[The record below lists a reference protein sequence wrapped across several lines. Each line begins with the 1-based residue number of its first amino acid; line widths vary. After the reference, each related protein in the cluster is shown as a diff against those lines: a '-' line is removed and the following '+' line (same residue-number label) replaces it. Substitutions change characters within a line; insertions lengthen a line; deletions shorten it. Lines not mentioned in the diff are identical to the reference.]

1 MKTYIEKLFLLP
13 FLVAGL
19 GLITASRV
27 TAQTFTTLHA
37 LNHATEGAAPAGITL
52 SGNTL
57 YGVANAGGVSSSGT
71 IFAMNTN
78 GAGFTVL
85 HSFSTLSN
93 ATNSDGYYLLGAPVL
108 SGGNLYGTAT
118 EGGTSGNGTIFTIN
132 TNGTGFTVLYTFTA
146 VPDSSPRTN
155 SDGKYPYA
163 GLILSGNTLYGTTA
177 QGGTS
182 GFGTVF
188 KINTNGSGFT
198 VLHTFTDG
206 GIGDSSASLVLSG
219 NTLFGT
225 TRYGG
230 TSGVGTV
237 FAVNTNGSG
246 FNILHNFA
254 GSPND
259 GTYPLSELVLSGNT
273 LYGTTVSGGSGF
285 YGTVFSINTSGTGFT
300 ILHNF
305 TSSPDGRGPE
315 AGLTLSGNTLYGTT
329 FGGGTVGDNGT
340 LFSLNTDGSG
350 YTTMYSFTAGGNG
363 ANPEATM
370 VLSGNTLF
378 GTALQ
383 QPGTVFSF
391 IHGCASAFL
400 NIAQYAGVSVS
411 GSVGCTYEIDYTTNL
426 NNPAWIPLITNTLL
440 SNPFLFID
448 TNVVSGNRFYR
459 AVAQ

>member
-1 MKTYIEKLFLLP
+1 MKTHIKNLFLLP
-13 FLVAGL
+13 ALIAGL
-19 GLITASRV
+19 GLMPV
-27 TAQTFTTLHA
+27 GKVQAQTFTILYA

-52 SGNTL
+52 SGDTF
-57 YGVANAGGVSSSGT
+57 YGVANAGGISSSGT

-78 GAGFTVL
+78 GTGFTVL

-93 ATNSDGYYLLGAPVL
+93 ATNSDGYYQLGAPVL
-108 SGGNLYGTAT
+108 SGSNLYGTAP
-118 EGGTSGNGTIFTIN
+118 EGGSSGSGTIFTIN

-146 VPDSSPRTN
+146 VLGSNPYTN
-155 SDGKYPYA
+155 SDGADPFA

-177 QGGTS
+177 KGGTN

-188 KINTNGSGFT
+188 AINVNGTGFT
-198 VLHTFTDG
+198 ILHTFTDG

-219 NTLFGT
+219 NTLYGT

-246 FNILHNFA
+246 FAVLHNFA
-254 GSPND
+254 GYPGD
-259 GTYPLSELVLSGNT
+259 GSHPLSELVLSGNT
-273 LYGTTVSGGSGF
+273 LYGTTGDGGSGF

-305 TSSPDGRGPE
+305 TASPDGREPE
-315 AGLTLSGNTLYGTT
+315 AGLTLFGNTLYGTT
-329 FGGGTVGDNGT
+329 WGGGTVGDYGT

-350 YTTMYSFTAGGNG
+350 YTTMYSFTAAGNG

-370 VLSGNTLF
+370 VLSGNTLY
-378 GTALQ
+378 GTTIQ
-383 QPGTVFSF
+383 QPGIVFSF
-391 IHGCASAFL
+391 IPGCSPADMS
-400 NIAQYAGVSVS
+400 IAEYAGVSIS
-411 GSVGCTYEIDYTTNL
+411 GSLGCTYEIDYTTNL
-426 NNPAWIPLITNTLL
+426 NNPTWIPLITNTLL

-448 TNVVSGNRFYR
+448 TNVVSGSRFYR
-459 AVAQ
+459 AITQ